1 MAKTAF
7 SLFTPEPGG
16 RMPIR
21 IAGVSDSQPLA
32 SFLSRACDDEREY
45 FDATSEREI
54 KDSLQRGDTWL
65 VIEDETATIMGCVC
79 GYREPRADVGRVRQL
94 AVEAAYRRNGLG
106 RELMHA
112 AEQQLQ
118 ALGCRRVIVG
128 VLEFKANELIP
139 FYQRF
144 GYVMRFRSAPI
155 TPPKKRVEMIVM
167 AKEIVT
173 QER

>member
-1 MAKTAF
+1 
-7 SLFTPEPGG
+7 
-16 RMPIR
+16 
-21 IAGVSDSQPLA
+21 
-32 SFLSRACDDEREY
+32 
-45 FDATSEREI
+45 
-54 KDSLQRGDTWL
+54 
-65 VIEDETATIMGCVC
+65 
-79 GYREPRADVGRVRQL
+79 
-94 AVEAAYRRNGLG
+94 
-106 RELMHA
+106 MHA

>member
-1 MAKTAF
+1 MAEIAF
-7 SLFTPEPGG
+7 SLCTPDPGG

-21 IAGVSDSQPLA
+21 IAGVSDSEPLA

-45 FDATSEREI
+45 FDATAEKEI

-65 VIEDETATIMGCVC
+65 VIEDETETLVGCVC
-79 GYREPRADVGRVRQL
+79 GYREPRSNVGHVRHL

-106 RELMHA
+106 RELMRA
-112 AEQQLQ
+112 AVQQLQ

-167 AKEIVT
+167 AKELVT

>member
-65 VIEDETATIMGCVC
+65 VIEDETATIMGCVLKC
-79 GYREPRADVGRVRQL
+79 SRRTYTSDPRQL
-94 AVEAAYRRNGLG
+94 
-106 RELMHA
+106 
-112 AEQQLQ
+112 
-118 ALGCRRVIVG
+118 CRPR
-128 VLEFKANELIP
+128 
-139 FYQRF
+139 
-144 GYVMRFRSAPI
+144 
-155 TPPKKRVEMIVM
+155 
-167 AKEIVT
+167 
-173 QER
+173 